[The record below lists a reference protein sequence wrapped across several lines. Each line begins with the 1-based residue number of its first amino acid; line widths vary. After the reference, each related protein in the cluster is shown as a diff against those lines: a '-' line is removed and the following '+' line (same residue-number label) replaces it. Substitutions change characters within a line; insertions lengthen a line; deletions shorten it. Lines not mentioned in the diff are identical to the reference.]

1 MKTQRQLSRLL
12 LGVALLSFP
21 GLAATLTDHMVTK
34 AVSTS
39 GCTVP
44 AAATAFLTTD
54 QSVWLWFNV
63 TGANAGD
70 VASATWY
77 SPNGAAYN
85 STSWNPLASAG
96 TWCYWSSIN
105 VAGYPPAS
113 SPGNWSVRVS
123 WNGSSLFSLNFTI
136 LAPTIPSITTG
147 GVVNA
152 ASYASGGAVA
162 PGSIASA
169 FGSFLLTSPAGAAGV
184 PLPTSLSGL
193 SMQFGSGTKVP
204 LIYAAN
210 GQVNFQVP
218 WELAGLSQSSLTA
231 TFSGQASTAQNVS
244 LAPFAPGIF
253 STNAQG
259 FGQGAILDPTYKLV
273 DTSNPA
279 APGSTVVLIYCT
291 GLGAVSNQ
299 PASGAPS
306 PSNPPATT
314 TTTPTVMIGG
324 APAQVSFSGL
334 APGFVGEYQVN
345 ALVPPNSAAGDAVPV
360 VISIGGKTSNT
371 VTMAVKAAPV
381 NPNATLTSISPTAGN
396 AGQILTVVLNGLN
409 TNFIPAQTLASF
421 GPGISV
427 AGAPEGQPGVLTV
440 ASPTSATGTLMI
452 DPAAATGT
460 RNVTVT
466 AGTQTLSL
474 NNAFT
479 VLAAPVPMGPLVIT
493 STSPANGATGVSLTP
508 TIQIVFNEPLDPATV
523 GPSTFGFASGKTILP
538 ATVAYDSTKNL
549 VSLAPA
555 GVLSPQTTYTV
566 TVGALV
572 RNAVEN
578 PLGTA
583 STFSFSTIPPATVS
597 GVVTAPAGISPA
609 TLTVL
614 SFGGKTS
621 TPSTGGNFTASLNP
635 TGVGLVAAMVPGK
648 DFGLLAA
655 TVGGAAA
662 TVSSPSVAAPGRV
675 AADLAI
681 RTMPPGVYRTR
692 WQVTA
697 SPLAA
702 IAPNTLVADLQTT
715 AEMLTFMSPYLFTAD
730 PQRAPTILSA
740 IAANPATGQFAQVL
754 AQNVSKT
761 DPLTDPA
768 VQSAAQNAIAAV
780 VQALAKK
787 AVGPSLLS
795 PEPNAAESASVQEP
809 NAPAGSTSLSAMLAV
824 TPYCWPGLTPPAG
837 GGLLPCLDLD
847 YISFPAGSISVDQL
861 TGGYGFTAH
870 NCTGNSLFS
879 SRLFGC
885 AIGWL
890 VQVKLIPRASDG
902 GNPATIVAATGG
914 AYGPASPIG
923 QYDSSSCG
931 PTSCYS
937 AWVSGN
943 SWFQY
948 ISPSNFLVSAVAWA
962 LSRVDPLSAVLNG
975 PSFSLPPSFTD
986 QMDYIARFYS
996 GAIGDSWEN
1005 ANMAAYTGGP
1015 ALTFQAYMV
1024 NLLDEASNVLDALET
1039 LMPVP
1044 GTTPLDDLEEC
1055 ALKQTAL
1062 ELLNAGTAIGNTHTG
1077 ASGFV
1082 DTVRT
1087 VAVDLCNNLAQCLA
1101 DADLK
1106 AGLDEAKD
1114 VSKHLVQM
1122 GGKAL
1127 KWVPVAGVVIETLD
1141 VTSSL
1146 GQAAQRGLEWASLAS
1161 PIETAV
1167 ISIKPGPS
1175 SVLNPLPSIT
1185 SLSPSSAP
1193 VGASAQTVSIRGNY
1207 LLTTST
1213 VAVSNI
1219 ERSFTVGNDYG
1230 LTITLNSS
1238 DLAQAGPLMV
1248 AVTNPAPGGGT
1259 SEAIFMVGTGSF
1271 QPKVT
1276 SLNPSS
1282 AVVGANLPVLT
1293 VLGEYFLPN
1302 PTVTLNGSPRSIAT
1316 PSDAGRLT
1324 VTLNK
1329 QDLTKAGVFPVVV
1342 TNPGG
1347 TASNALNFTVL
1358 DAKPA
1363 QPAVL
1368 SVSTTKRVYLVND
1381 QFSMGYTTL
1390 AGAAAG
1396 TFDLMI
1402 QFLSLASGNT
1412 YYYYDDPSDSNNE
1425 WIHSAVRA
1433 AWTGTPQ
1440 TGGPFTIP
1448 AAGAS
1453 AFQVTSDVPSG
1464 DYHIKA
1470 YFSKAGA
1477 NQPVGAVAE
1486 TDFSVATS
1494 TSPGGCFVATA
1505 AFGSPMAYQ
1514 VRWLRGF
1521 RDRILL
1527 SGRVGRAFVNWYY
1540 GWSPRAAAW
1549 LRGHAVVRKLT
1560 RAVLWI
1566 PVAFA
1571 WSSLRTSVACA
1582 SLGLLVLLF
1591 SLGWS
1596 LRRGPAWWKGICL
1609 LLLAIGVASAQAPP
1623 CKPLP
1628 ELVPPTRVTFSTRAF
1643 RPQGRRA
1650 DINYAKETK
1659 NANYSDRLERR
1670 GG

>member
-1 MKTQRQLSRLL
+1 MGAKMKTQHQLSRLL
-12 LGVALLSFP
+12 LGLALLSSP
-21 GLAATLTDHMVTK
+21 GLAVTVTAYMVTK
-34 AVSTS
+34 AVSTT

-44 AAATAFLTTD
+44 AAATAFSTTD

-70 VASATWY
+70 VPSATWY

-85 STSWNPLASAG
+85 SGSWTPVASAG
-96 TWCYWSSIN
+96 TWCYWWSMD
-105 VAGYPPAS
+105 VAGNPPAS

-123 WNGSSLFSLNFTI
+123 WNGSALFSLNFTI
-136 LAPTIPSITTG
+136 LAPAVLSISTG

-152 ASYASGGAVA
+152 ASYASGAAVA

-169 FGSFLLTSPAGAAGV
+169 FGTFLLTSPAGAANM
-184 PLPTSLSGL
+184 PLPTNLSGL
-193 SMQFGSGTKVP
+193 SMQFGGGTKVP

-218 WELAGLSQSSLTA
+218 WELTGLTQSSLTA
-231 TFSGQASTAQNVS
+231 TLNGQTSTAQSVS
-244 LAPFAPGIF
+244 LAALAPGIF
-253 STNAQG
+253 STNSQG
-259 FGQGAILDPTYKLV
+259 FGQGAILDPAYKLV
-273 DTSNPA
+273 DASNPA
-279 APGSTVVLIYCT
+279 TPGSTVVLIYCT

-299 PASGAPS
+299 PASGAAS
-306 PSNPPATT
+306 PSNPPAAT
-314 TTTPTVMIGG
+314 TTTPTVVIGG
-324 APAQVSFSGL
+324 APAQVFFSGL

-381 NPNATLTSISPTAGN
+381 NPNATLTSINPTSGN

-440 ASPTSATGTLMI
+440 ASPTSATATLTI
-452 DPAAATGT
+452 DPAAASGT
-460 RNVTVT
+460 RDVTVT
-466 AGTQTLSL
+466 AGAQTLSL
-474 NNAFT
+474 NSAFT
-479 VLAAPVPMGPLVIT
+479 VLAAPSPMGPLAIT

-549 VSLAPA
+549 VSLAAA

-572 RNAVEN
+572 RNFVEN

-597 GVVTAPAGISPA
+597 GVVTAPTGISPT

-635 TGVGLVAAMVPGK
+635 AGVGLVAAMVPGK

-655 TVGGAAA
+655 TIGGTAA
-662 TVSSPSVAAPGRV
+662 TVPSPSVAAPGRI
-675 AADLAI
+675 AADLAT
-681 RTMPPGVYRTR
+681 RTMPAGVYRTR
-692 WQVTA
+692 WQMTA

-702 IAPNTLVADLQTT
+702 ISPNTLVADVQTT

-740 IAANPATGQFAQVL
+740 IAANPATAQFAQVL
-754 AQNVSKT
+754 AQNVSKA

-780 VQALAKK
+780 VQALANTSG
-787 AVGPSLLS
+787 GPNGLSL
-795 PEPNAAESASVQEP
+795 EPNAAASASAQEP
-809 NAPAGSTSLSAMLAV
+809 NAAAGSTSLSAMLAV

-837 GGLLPCLDLD
+837 SGPLPCLDLD
-847 YISFPAGSISVDQL
+847 YISFPAGSISVDQGTSSYTFMPRNCTSDPWGFRL
-861 TGGYGFTAH
+861 AGCSTGWLAQVKPIVGASPASIAVAGSGSFGPQSPNGDWDQFRCTGGSGSLCTSVWVGGVSGFQLLSVYTLI
-870 NCTGNSLFS
+870 NVG
-879 SRLFGC
+879 LFG
-885 AIGWL
+885 L
-890 VQVKLIPRASDG
+890 DM
-902 GNPATIVAATGG
+902 
-914 AYGPASPIG
+914 
-923 QYDSSSCG
+923 
-931 PTSCYS
+931 
-937 AWVSGN
+937 
-943 SWFQY
+943 
-948 ISPSNFLVSAVAWA
+948 
-962 LSRVDPLSAVLNG
+962 
-975 PSFSLPPSFTD
+975 PSFSLSPNP
-986 QMDYIARFYS
+986 QQQQGDYVARFYS
-996 GAIGDSWEN
+996 GGKADPAENSAIAAQAYTDGQNLSSTAFSVNVLESSLSIAGVFSDMGVDPDALSCALEKTAEDIAAGSVVVQSDGTASGFVHNMVTVTAAELKHYPACGLN
-1005 ANMAAYTGGP
+1005 AALQGLVDLGVKALAAYTGVG
-1015 ALTFQAYMV
+1015 V
-1024 NLLDEASNVLDALET
+1024 GVDAL
-1039 LMPVP
+1039 
-1044 GTTPLDDLEEC
+1044 DD
-1055 ALKQTAL
+1055 AST
-1062 ELLNAGTAIGNTHTG
+1062 IGEVVQRAFEMKNS
-1077 ASGFV
+1077 AS
-1082 DTVRT
+1082 
-1087 VAVDLCNNLAQCLA
+1087 AV
-1101 DADLK
+1101 
-1106 AGLDEAKD
+1106 
-1114 VSKHLVQM
+1114 
-1122 GGKAL
+1122 
-1127 KWVPVAGVVIETLD
+1127 
-1141 VTSSL
+1141 
-1146 GQAAQRGLEWASLAS
+1146 
-1161 PIETAV
+1161 ETAV
-1167 ISIKPGPS
+1167 ISIKPGPA

-1193 VGASAQTVSIRGNY
+1193 VGASSQTVSIRGNY

-1213 VAVSNI
+1213 VAVNNI
-1219 ERSFTVGNDYG
+1219 ERTFTIGSDYG

-1238 DLAQAGPLMV
+1238 DLAQAGPLVV

-1302 PTVTLNGSPRSIAT
+1302 PTVTLNGSPRSTAT

-1347 TASNALNFTVL
+1347 TASNALSFTVL

-1368 SVSTTKRVYLVND
+1368 SVSATKRVYLVGD

-1390 AGAAAG
+1390 AGAATG

-1412 YYYYDDPSDSNNE
+1412 YYYYDDPSDSNSE
-1425 WIHSAVRA
+1425 WIHSTARA

-1505 AFGSPMAYQ
+1505 AFGSPMVHQ
-1514 VRWLRGF
+1514 VQWLRAF
-1521 RDRILL
+1521 RDRTLL
-1527 SGRVGRAFVNWYY
+1527 STDVGRAFVKWYY

-1549 LRGHAVVRKLT
+1549 LRVHSIARKLT

-1582 SLGLLVLLF
+1582 SLGLFVLLL

-1609 LLLAIGVASAQAPP
+1609 LLLAIGVASAQISA
-1623 CKPLP
+1623 CKPF
-1628 ELVPPTRVTFSTRAF
+1628 VRVGAPDSGVILNQGPSTSR
-1643 RPQGRRA
+1643 
-1650 DINYAKETK
+1650 
-1659 NANYSDRLERR
+1659 
-1670 GG
+1670 